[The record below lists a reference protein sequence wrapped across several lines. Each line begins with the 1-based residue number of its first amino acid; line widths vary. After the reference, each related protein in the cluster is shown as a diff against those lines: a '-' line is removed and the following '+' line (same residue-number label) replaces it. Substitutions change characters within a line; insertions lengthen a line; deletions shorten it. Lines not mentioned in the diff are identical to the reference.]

1 MATKFNDG
9 RIAKGKL
16 AHRVL
21 ECWGTG
27 ALKWVR
33 RAAGGWRHSYL
44 SLTSVFPNE
53 KLYIILHGLT
63 SVRNVTNAGA
73 MNAGMV
79 RNAPGSAYGQMR
91 PSMTGIEKRYTA
103 AELAAHCEQEGLNK
117 AHLDLRLFVC
127 SAGVPVPPP
136 EGRNRSF
143 AWEFREAMR
152 RLGYGP
158 LRVTAYLGDLV
169 TGYNNVWTSNPALPR
184 MPTDP
189 DMTAERFKGVQK
201 DNGGWQRASE
211 RHVVFP

>member
-1 MATKFNDG
+1 MGVIYLPIPSGEARQMATKFNDG

-103 AELAAHCEQEGLNK
+103 AELAAHC
-117 AHLDLRLFVC
+117 
-127 SAGVPVPPP
+127 
-136 EGRNRSF
+136 
-143 AWEFREAMR
+143 
-152 RLGYGP
+152 LGYGP